1 MAKYDVYIV
10 QDNYVIDVQDDLLS
24 DLNIRVVIPLI
35 LSDQAPQ
42 PARRL
47 NPVFE
52 INGKEMIL
60 VTQYIGSVDG
70 KLLTQPI
77 ANLSEH
83 FDEIT
88 NALDMLFQGF

>member
-35 LSDQAPQ
+35 LPDQAPQ
-42 PARRL
+42 PAQRL
-47 NPVFE
+47 NPIFE

-77 ANLSEH
+77 AKLSEH

>member
-10 QDNYVIDVQDDLLS
+10 QDNYVLDVQADLLS

-35 LSDQAPQ
+35 LPDQAPQ

-47 NPVFE
+47 NPIFE
-52 INGKEMIL
+52 I
-60 VTQYIGSVDG
+60 T
-70 KLLTQPI
+70 
-77 ANLSEH
+77 NLSEH

>member
-35 LSDQAPQ
+35 LPDQAPQ

-47 NPVFE
+47 NPIFE

-70 KLLTQPI
+70 KLLTKPS

>member
-10 QDNYVIDVQDDLLS
+10 QDNYVLDVQADLLS

-35 LSDQAPQ
+35 LPDQAPQ

-47 NPVFE
+47 NPIFE

-77 ANLSEH
+77 SNLSEH